1 MGRLEGKT
9 ALVTGA
15 ASGIGLQTSIR
26 LAEEGAR
33 VMMTDINLEE
43 GLQQAEK
50 LGTNA
55 AFLKLDITEE
65 EEWISV
71 LGETVKRFDRLEI
84 LVNSAGMVLIADVEQ
99 ITLEDWRKVHAVN
112 LDGTFLGCKHGVR
125 VMKEFGAG
133 SIINLSSV
141 SGMIGGFNLAAYNS
155 SKGAVRML
163 TKSVALHCARAGY
176 GIRCNSIHPTFIETP
191 MLESMIRDS
200 PDPEK
205 ARQTLV
211 RQVPLRRIG
220 KPDDVAKMI
229 VLISFFRF
237 FSCKKLPSSKC
248 IDKYQLGGLPLDHGS
263 YHGRVVNRPTGTC
276 RYTYYW
282 AAFCS

>member
-50 LGTNA
+50 LGANA
-55 AFLKLDITEE
+55 TFLKLDITEE

-71 LGETVKRFDRLEI
+71 LGETLKRFGRLDI
-84 LVNSAGMVLIADVEQ
+84 LINSAGMVLIADVEQ

-133 SIINLSSV
+133 SIINLSSI

-220 KPDDVAKMI
+220 KPMDVANMI
-229 VLISFFRF
+229 VYLASDESTF
-237 FSCKKLPSSKC
+237 
-248 IDKYQLGGLPLDHGS
+248 
-263 YHGRVVNRPTGTC
+263 VTGTEMVIDGGVI
-276 RYTYYW
+276 
-282 AAFCS
+282 AQ

>member
-33 VMMTDINLEE
+33 VMLTDINLEK
-43 GLQQAEK
+43 GSQQVEK
-50 LGTNA
+50 LGANV

-71 LGETVKRFDRLEI
+71 LDETVKRFGRLDI

-163 TKSVALHCARAGY
+163 TKSVALHCARADY

-191 MLESMIRDS
+191 MLESMILDS

-220 KPDDVAKMI
+220 KPDDVANMI
-229 VLISFFRF
+229 VYIASDESNF
-237 FSCKKLPSSKC
+237 
-248 IDKYQLGGLPLDHGS
+248 
-263 YHGRVVNRPTGTC
+263 VTGTEMVIDGGVI
-276 RYTYYW
+276 
-282 AAFCS
+282 AQ

>member
-26 LAEEGAR
+26 LAEEGAL
-33 VMMTDINLEE
+33 VMMTDINHEE

-50 LGTNA
+50 LGANA
-55 AFLKLDITEE
+55 TFLKLDITEE

-71 LGETVKRFDRLEI
+71 LDETVKRFGRLDI

-191 MLESMIRDS
+191 MLESMILDS

-220 KPDDVAKMI
+220 KPEDVANMI
-229 VLISFFRF
+229 VYLASDESTF
-237 FSCKKLPSSKC
+237 
-248 IDKYQLGGLPLDHGS
+248 
-263 YHGRVVNRPTGTC
+263 VTGTEMVIDGGVI
-276 RYTYYW
+276 
-282 AAFCS
+282 AQ

>member
-33 VMMTDINLEE
+33 VMMTDIKLEE
-43 GLQQAEK
+43 GRKQAEK
-50 LGTNA
+50 LDANA
-55 AFLKLDITEE
+55 TFLKLDITEE

-71 LGETVKRFDRLEI
+71 LDETVKRFDRLDI

-99 ITLEDWRKVHAVN
+99 ITLEDWRKVHDVN

-125 VMKEFGAG
+125 VMKQFGAG

-163 TKSVALHCARAGY
+163 TKSVALHCARADY

-220 KPDDVAKMI
+220 KPDDVANMI
-229 VLISFFRF
+229 VYLASDESTF
-237 FSCKKLPSSKC
+237 
-248 IDKYQLGGLPLDHGS
+248 
-263 YHGRVVNRPTGTC
+263 VTGTEMVIDGGVI
-276 RYTYYW
+276 
-282 AAFCS
+282 AQ

>member
-1 MGRLEGKT
+1 M
-9 ALVTGA
+9 TGA

-50 LGTNA
+50 LGANA

-71 LGETVKRFDRLEI
+71 LDETVKRFGRLDI

-99 ITLEDWRKVHAVN
+99 ITLEDWKKVHAVN

-125 VMKEFGAG
+125 AMKEFGAG

-220 KPDDVAKMI
+220 KPDDVANMI
-229 VLISFFRF
+229 VYLASDESTF
-237 FSCKKLPSSKC
+237 
-248 IDKYQLGGLPLDHGS
+248 
-263 YHGRVVNRPTGTC
+263 VTGTEMVIDGGVI
-276 RYTYYW
+276 
-282 AAFCS
+282 AQ

>member
-26 LAEEGAR
+26 LAEEGAL
-33 VMMTDINLEE
+33 VMMTDINHEE

-50 LGTNA
+50 LGANA
-55 AFLKLDITEE
+55 TFLKLDITEE

-71 LGETVKRFDRLEI
+71 LDETVKRFDRLDI
-84 LVNSAGMVLIADVEQ
+84 LINSAGMVLIADVEQ

-220 KPDDVAKMI
+220 KPDDVANMI
-229 VLISFFRF
+229 VYLASDESTF
-237 FSCKKLPSSKC
+237 
-248 IDKYQLGGLPLDHGS
+248 
-263 YHGRVVNRPTGTC
+263 VTGTEMVIDGGVI
-276 RYTYYW
+276 
-282 AAFCS
+282 AQ

>member
-33 VMMTDINLEE
+33 VMMTDINLEKVR
-43 GLQQAEK
+43 QQAEK

-55 AFLKLDITEE
+55 TFLKLDITEE

-71 LGETVKRFDRLEI
+71 LDETVKRFDRLDI

-220 KPDDVAKMI
+220 KPDDVANMI
-229 VLISFFRF
+229 VYLASDESTF
-237 FSCKKLPSSKC
+237 
-248 IDKYQLGGLPLDHGS
+248 
-263 YHGRVVNRPTGTC
+263 VTGTEMVIDGGVI
-276 RYTYYW
+276 
-282 AAFCS
+282 AQ

>member
-1 MGRLEGKT
+1 
-9 ALVTGA
+9 
-15 ASGIGLQTSIR
+15 
-26 LAEEGAR
+26 
-33 VMMTDINLEE
+33 MMTDINIEE
-43 GLQQAEK
+43 GFQQAEK
-50 LGTNA
+50 LGANA
-55 AFLKLDITEE
+55 TFLKLDITEE

-71 LGETVKRFDRLEI
+71 LGETVKRFGHLDI

-141 SGMIGGFNLAAYNS
+141 SGIIGGFNLAAYNS

-200 PDPEK
+200 PDAEK

-220 KPDDVAKMI
+220 KPDDVANMI
-229 VLISFFRF
+229 VYLASDESTF
-237 FSCKKLPSSKC
+237 
-248 IDKYQLGGLPLDHGS
+248 
-263 YHGRVVNRPTGTC
+263 VTGTEMVIDGGVI
-276 RYTYYW
+276 
-282 AAFCS
+282 AQ

>member
-26 LAEEGAR
+26 LAEEGAL
-33 VMMTDINLEE
+33 VMMTDINHEE

-50 LGTNA
+50 LGANA
-55 AFLKLDITEE
+55 TFLKLDITEE

-71 LGETVKRFDRLEI
+71 LEETVKRFDRLDV

-220 KPDDVAKMI
+220 KPDDVANMI
-229 VLISFFRF
+229 VYLASDESTF
-237 FSCKKLPSSKC
+237 
-248 IDKYQLGGLPLDHGS
+248 
-263 YHGRVVNRPTGTC
+263 VTGTEMVIDGGVI
-276 RYTYYW
+276 
-282 AAFCS
+282 AQ

>member
-33 VMMTDINLEE
+33 VMMTDINLEKVR
-43 GLQQAEK
+43 QQAEK
-50 LGTNA
+50 PGVNA
-55 AFLKLDITEE
+55 TFLKLDITEE

-71 LGETVKRFDRLEI
+71 LDETVKRFDRLDI

-220 KPDDVAKMI
+220 KPDDVANMI
-229 VLISFFRF
+229 VYLASDESTF
-237 FSCKKLPSSKC
+237 
-248 IDKYQLGGLPLDHGS
+248 
-263 YHGRVVNRPTGTC
+263 VTGTEMVIDGGVI
-276 RYTYYW
+276 
-282 AAFCS
+282 AQ

>member
-1 MGRLEGKT
+1 MGRVDGKI

-15 ASGIGLQTSIR
+15 ASGIGLQASLR

-33 VMMTDINLEE
+33 VMMTDINVENGKNE
-43 GLQQAEK
+43 AEK
-50 LGTNA
+50 LGRNA
-55 AFLKLDITEE
+55 EFLKLDITLEE
-65 EEWISV
+65 DWISV
-71 LGETVKRFDRLEI
+71 LRETVKHFQSLDI

-99 ITLEDWRKVHAVN
+99 ISLEDWRHVHAVN

-141 SGMIGGFNLAAYNS
+141 SGLIGGFNLAAYNS

-163 TKSVALHCARAGY
+163 TKSVALHCARSGY

-191 MLESMIRDS
+191 MLDSMIQDA

-205 ARQTLV
+205 ARQTLI
-211 RQVPLRRIG
+211 RQVPLKRIG
-220 KPDDVAKMI
+220 TTDDVAKMI
-229 VLISFFRF
+229 VYLASDESTF
-237 FSCKKLPSSKC
+237 
-248 IDKYQLGGLPLDHGS
+248 
-263 YHGRVVNRPTGTC
+263 VTGTEMVIDGGVV
-276 RYTYYW
+276 
-282 AAFCS
+282 AQ

>member
-26 LAEEGAR
+26 LAEEGAL
-33 VMMTDINLEE
+33 VMMTDINLEK
-43 GLQQAEK
+43 GCQQAEK
-50 LGTNA
+50 LGATA
-55 AFLKLDITEE
+55 TFLKLDITEE

-71 LGETVKRFDRLEI
+71 LDETVKRFGRLDI
-84 LVNSAGMVLIADVEQ
+84 LVNSAGMVLIAEVEQ

-191 MLESMIRDS
+191 MLESMIRNS

-229 VLISFFRF
+229 VYLASDESTF
-237 FSCKKLPSSKC
+237 
-248 IDKYQLGGLPLDHGS
+248 
-263 YHGRVVNRPTGTC
+263 VTGTEMVIDGGVI
-276 RYTYYW
+276 
-282 AAFCS
+282 AQ

>member
-26 LAEEGAR
+26 LAEEGAQ

-43 GLQQAEK
+43 GLQQVEK
-50 LGTNA
+50 LSANST
-55 AFLKLDITEE
+55 FLKLDITEE

-71 LGETVKRFDRLEI
+71 LDETVKRFDRLDI

-133 SIINLSSV
+133 SIINLSSI

-220 KPDDVAKMI
+220 KPDDVANMI
-229 VLISFFRF
+229 VYLASDESTF
-237 FSCKKLPSSKC
+237 
-248 IDKYQLGGLPLDHGS
+248 
-263 YHGRVVNRPTGTC
+263 VTGTEMVIDGGVI
-276 RYTYYW
+276 
-282 AAFCS
+282 AQ

>member
-1 MGRLEGKT
+1 MGRVDGKI

-15 ASGIGLQTSIR
+15 ASGIGLQASLR

-33 VMMTDINLEE
+33 VMMTDINVENGKKE
-43 GLQQAEK
+43 AEK
-50 LGTNA
+50 LGRNA
-55 AFLKLDITEE
+55 EFLKLDITLEE
-65 EEWISV
+65 DWISA
-71 LGETVKRFDRLEI
+71 LRETVKRFQSLDI

-99 ITLEDWRKVHAVN
+99 ISLKDWRQVHAVN

-141 SGMIGGFNLAAYNS
+141 SGLIGGFNLAAYNS

-163 TKSVALHCARAGY
+163 SKSVALHCARSGY

-191 MLESMIRDS
+191 MLDSMIQDA

-205 ARQTLV
+205 ARQTLI

-220 KPDDVAKMI
+220 TTDDVAKMI
-229 VLISFFRF
+229 VYLASDESTF
-237 FSCKKLPSSKC
+237 
-248 IDKYQLGGLPLDHGS
+248 
-263 YHGRVVNRPTGTC
+263 VTGTEMVIDGGVV
-276 RYTYYW
+276 
-282 AAFCS
+282 AQ

>member
-50 LGTNA
+50 IDANA
-55 AFLKLDITEE
+55 TFLKLDITEE
-65 EEWISV
+65 EEWISA
-71 LGETVKRFDRLEI
+71 LDETVKRFDRLDI

-220 KPDDVAKMI
+220 KPDDVANMI
-229 VLISFFRF
+229 VYLASDESTF
-237 FSCKKLPSSKC
+237 
-248 IDKYQLGGLPLDHGS
+248 
-263 YHGRVVNRPTGTC
+263 VTGTEMVIDGGVI
-276 RYTYYW
+276 
-282 AAFCS
+282 AQ

>member
-26 LAEEGAR
+26 LAEEGAL
-33 VMMTDINLEE
+33 VMMTDINHEE

-50 LGTNA
+50 IGANA
-55 AFLKLDITEE
+55 TFLKLDITEE

-71 LGETVKRFDRLEI
+71 LDETVKRFDRLDI

-205 ARQTLV
+205 ARHTLV

-220 KPDDVAKMI
+220 KPDDVANMI
-229 VLISFFRF
+229 VYLASDESTF
-237 FSCKKLPSSKC
+237 
-248 IDKYQLGGLPLDHGS
+248 
-263 YHGRVVNRPTGTC
+263 VTGTEMVIDGGVI
-276 RYTYYW
+276 
-282 AAFCS
+282 AQ

>member
-33 VMMTDINLEE
+33 LMMTDINLEE

-50 LGTNA
+50 LGANA
-55 AFLKLDITEE
+55 TFLKLDITEE
-65 EEWISV
+65 EEWVSV
-71 LGETVKRFDRLEI
+71 LDETVKRFDRLDI

-220 KPDDVAKMI
+220 KPDDVANMI
-229 VLISFFRF
+229 VYLASDESTF
-237 FSCKKLPSSKC
+237 
-248 IDKYQLGGLPLDHGS
+248 
-263 YHGRVVNRPTGTC
+263 VTGTEMVIDGGVI
-276 RYTYYW
+276 
-282 AAFCS
+282 AQ

>member
-1 MGRLEGKT
+1 MGRVDGKI

-15 ASGIGLQTSIR
+15 ASGIGLQASLR

-33 VMMTDINLEE
+33 VMMTDINVENGKKE
-43 GLQQAEK
+43 AEK
-50 LGTNA
+50 LGRNA
-55 AFLKLDITEE
+55 EFLKLDITLEE
-65 EEWISV
+65 DWISA
-71 LGETVKRFDRLEI
+71 LRETVKRFQSLDI

-99 ITLEDWRKVHAVN
+99 ISLEDWRQVHAVN

-141 SGMIGGFNLAAYNS
+141 SGLIGGFNLAAYNS

-163 TKSVALHCARAGY
+163 TKSVALHCARSGY

-191 MLESMIRDS
+191 MLDSMIQDA

-205 ARQTLV
+205 ARQTLI
-211 RQVPLRRIG
+211 RQVPLKRIG
-220 KPDDVAKMI
+220 TTDDVAKMI
-229 VLISFFRF
+229 VYLASDESTF
-237 FSCKKLPSSKC
+237 
-248 IDKYQLGGLPLDHGS
+248 
-263 YHGRVVNRPTGTC
+263 VTGTEMVIDGGVV
-276 RYTYYW
+276 
-282 AAFCS
+282 AQ

>member
-1 MGRLEGKT
+1 M
-9 ALVTGA
+9 TGA

-33 VMMTDINLEE
+33 VMMTDINLEKVR
-43 GLQQAEK
+43 QQAEK
-50 LGTNA
+50 IDANA
-55 AFLKLDITEE
+55 TFLKLDITEE

-71 LGETVKRFDRLEI
+71 LDETVKRFDRLDI

-191 MLESMIRDS
+191 MLESMILDS

-220 KPDDVAKMI
+220 KPDDVANMI
-229 VLISFFRF
+229 VYLASDESTF
-237 FSCKKLPSSKC
+237 
-248 IDKYQLGGLPLDHGS
+248 
-263 YHGRVVNRPTGTC
+263 VTGTEMVIDGGVI
-276 RYTYYW
+276 
-282 AAFCS
+282 AQ

>member
-26 LAEEGAR
+26 LAEEGAL

-43 GLQQAEK
+43 GRQQAEK
-50 LGTNA
+50 PGANA

-71 LGETVKRFDRLEI
+71 LDETVKRFDRLDI

-220 KPDDVAKMI
+220 KPEDVANMI
-229 VLISFFRF
+229 VYLASDESTF
-237 FSCKKLPSSKC
+237 
-248 IDKYQLGGLPLDHGS
+248 
-263 YHGRVVNRPTGTC
+263 VTGTEMVIDGGVI
-276 RYTYYW
+276 
-282 AAFCS
+282 AQ

>member
-1 MGRLEGKT
+1 MGRIEGKT

-43 GLQQAEK
+43 GRHQAEK
-50 LGTNA
+50 LGANA
-55 AFLKLDITEE
+55 TFLKLDITEE

-71 LGETVKRFDRLEI
+71 LDETVKRFDRLDI

-99 ITLEDWRKVHAVN
+99 ITVEDWRKVHAVN

-220 KPDDVAKMI
+220 KPDDVANMI
-229 VLISFFRF
+229 VYLASEESTF
-237 FSCKKLPSSKC
+237 
-248 IDKYQLGGLPLDHGS
+248 
-263 YHGRVVNRPTGTC
+263 VTGTEMVIDGGVI
-276 RYTYYW
+276 
-282 AAFCS
+282 AQ

>member
-26 LAEEGAR
+26 LAEEGAL
-33 VMMTDINLEE
+33 VMMTDINHEE

-50 LGTNA
+50 LGANA
-55 AFLKLDITEE
+55 TFLKLDITEE

-71 LGETVKRFDRLEI
+71 LYETVKRFDRLDI

-220 KPDDVAKMI
+220 KPDDVANMI
-229 VLISFFRF
+229 VYLASDESTF
-237 FSCKKLPSSKC
+237 
-248 IDKYQLGGLPLDHGS
+248 
-263 YHGRVVNRPTGTC
+263 VTGTEMVIDGGVI
-276 RYTYYW
+276 
-282 AAFCS
+282 AQ

>member
-15 ASGIGLQTSIR
+15 ASCIGLQTSIR
-26 LAEEGAR
+26 LAEEGAL
-33 VMMTDINLEE
+33 VMMTDINHEE

-50 LGTNA
+50 LRANA
-55 AFLKLDITEE
+55 TFLKLDITEE

-71 LGETVKRFDRLEI
+71 LEETVKRFDRLDI

-176 GIRCNSIHPTFIETP
+176 GVRSNSMPPTFIETP

-220 KPDDVAKMI
+220 KPDDVANMI
-229 VLISFFRF
+229 VYLASDESTF
-237 FSCKKLPSSKC
+237 
-248 IDKYQLGGLPLDHGS
+248 
-263 YHGRVVNRPTGTC
+263 VTGTEMVIDG
-276 RYTYYW
+276 
-282 AAFCS
+282 

>member
-33 VMMTDINLEE
+33 VMMTDINLEKVR
-43 GLQQAEK
+43 QQAEK
-50 LGTNA
+50 IDANA
-55 AFLKLDITEE
+55 TFLKLDITEE

-71 LGETVKRFDRLEI
+71 LDETVKRFDRLDI

-125 VMKEFGAG
+125 VMKEFGTG

-220 KPDDVAKMI
+220 KPDDVANMI
-229 VLISFFRF
+229 VYLASDESTF
-237 FSCKKLPSSKC
+237 
-248 IDKYQLGGLPLDHGS
+248 
-263 YHGRVVNRPTGTC
+263 VTGTEMVIDGGVI
-276 RYTYYW
+276 
-282 AAFCS
+282 AQ

>member
-33 VMMTDINLEE
+33 VMMTDINLAE
-43 GLQQAEK
+43 GRQQAEK
-50 LGTNA
+50 LGANA
-55 AFLKLDITEE
+55 TFLKLDITEE

-71 LGETVKRFDRLEI
+71 LDETVKRFDRLDI

-112 LDGTFLGCKHGVR
+112 LDGTFLGCKNGVR

-220 KPDDVAKMI
+220 KPDDVANMI
-229 VLISFFRF
+229 VYLASDESTF
-237 FSCKKLPSSKC
+237 
-248 IDKYQLGGLPLDHGS
+248 
-263 YHGRVVNRPTGTC
+263 VTGTEMVIDGGVI
-276 RYTYYW
+276 
-282 AAFCS
+282 AQ

>member
-50 LGTNA
+50 LGANA
-55 AFLKLDITEE
+55 TFLKLDITEE

-71 LGETVKRFDRLEI
+71 LDETVKRFGRLDI

-125 VMKEFGAG
+125 VMKKFGAG

-200 PDPEK
+200 PNPEK

-220 KPDDVAKMI
+220 KPDDVANMI
-229 VLISFFRF
+229 VYLASDESTFVTG
-237 FSCKKLPSSKC
+237 SEMV
-248 IDKYQLGGLPLDHGS
+248 IDGG
-263 YHGRVVNRPTGTC
+263 VI
-276 RYTYYW
+276 
-282 AAFCS
+282 AQ

>member
-50 LGTNA
+50 PGTNA

-71 LGETVKRFDRLEI
+71 LGETVKRFDRLDI

-191 MLESMIRDS
+191 MLESMILDS

-205 ARQTLV
+205 ARQKLV

-220 KPDDVAKMI
+220 KPDDVANMI
-229 VLISFFRF
+229 VYLASDESTF
-237 FSCKKLPSSKC
+237 
-248 IDKYQLGGLPLDHGS
+248 
-263 YHGRVVNRPTGTC
+263 VTGTEMVIDGGVI
-276 RYTYYW
+276 
-282 AAFCS
+282 AQ

>member
-26 LAEEGAR
+26 LAEEGAL
-33 VMMTDINLEE
+33 VMMTDINHEE

-55 AFLKLDITEE
+55 TFLKLDITEE

-71 LGETVKRFDRLEI
+71 LDETVKRFDRLDI

-220 KPDDVAKMI
+220 KPDDVANMI
-229 VLISFFRF
+229 VYLASDESTF
-237 FSCKKLPSSKC
+237 
-248 IDKYQLGGLPLDHGS
+248 
-263 YHGRVVNRPTGTC
+263 VTGTEMVIDGGVI
-276 RYTYYW
+276 
-282 AAFCS
+282 AQ

>member
-50 LGTNA
+50 LGANA
-55 AFLKLDITEE
+55 TFLKLDITEE

-71 LGETVKRFDRLEI
+71 LDETVKRFDRLDI

-191 MLESMIRDS
+191 MLESMVRDS

-220 KPDDVAKMI
+220 KPNDVVNMI
-229 VLISFFRF
+229 VYLASDESTF
-237 FSCKKLPSSKC
+237 
-248 IDKYQLGGLPLDHGS
+248 
-263 YHGRVVNRPTGTC
+263 VTGTEMVIDGGVI
-276 RYTYYW
+276 
-282 AAFCS
+282 AQ

>member
-50 LGTNA
+50 LGANA
-55 AFLKLDITEE
+55 TFLKLDITEE

-71 LGETVKRFDRLEI
+71 LDETVKRFDRLDI

-99 ITLEDWRKVHAVN
+99 ITLEEWRKVHAVN

-220 KPDDVAKMI
+220 KPNDVANMI
-229 VLISFFRF
+229 VYLASDESTFI
-237 FSCKKLPSSKC
+237 
-248 IDKYQLGGLPLDHGS
+248 
-263 YHGRVVNRPTGTC
+263 TGTEMVIDGGVI
-276 RYTYYW
+276 
-282 AAFCS
+282 AQ

>member
-33 VMMTDINLEE
+33 VMMTDINLEKVR
-43 GLQQAEK
+43 QQAEK
-50 LGTNA
+50 LDANA
-55 AFLKLDITEE
+55 TFLKLDITEE

-71 LGETVKRFDRLEI
+71 LDETVKRFDRLDI

-220 KPDDVAKMI
+220 KPEDVANMI
-229 VLISFFRF
+229 VYLASDESTF
-237 FSCKKLPSSKC
+237 
-248 IDKYQLGGLPLDHGS
+248 
-263 YHGRVVNRPTGTC
+263 VTGTEMVIDGGVI
-276 RYTYYW
+276 
-282 AAFCS
+282 AQ

>member
-26 LAEEGAR
+26 LAEEGAL
-33 VMMTDINLEE
+33 VMMTDINHEE

-50 LGTNA
+50 LGANA
-55 AFLKLDITEE
+55 TFLKLDITEE

-71 LGETVKRFDRLEI
+71 LDETVKRFDRLDI

-211 RQVPLRRIG
+211 LQVPLRRIG
-220 KPDDVAKMI
+220 KPDDVANMI
-229 VLISFFRF
+229 VYLASDESTF
-237 FSCKKLPSSKC
+237 
-248 IDKYQLGGLPLDHGS
+248 
-263 YHGRVVNRPTGTC
+263 VTGTEMVIDGGVI
-276 RYTYYW
+276 
-282 AAFCS
+282 AQ

>member
-1 MGRLEGKT
+1 MARLEGKT

-26 LAEEGAR
+26 LAEEGALM
-33 VMMTDINLEE
+33 MMTDINHEK

-50 LGTNA
+50 LGANA

-71 LGETVKRFDRLEI
+71 LDETVKRFDRLDI

-200 PDPEK
+200 PNPEK

-211 RQVPLRRIG
+211 RQVPLGRIG
-220 KPDDVAKMI
+220 KPDDVANMI
-229 VLISFFRF
+229 VYLASDESTF
-237 FSCKKLPSSKC
+237 
-248 IDKYQLGGLPLDHGS
+248 
-263 YHGRVVNRPTGTC
+263 VTGTEMVIDGG
-276 RYTYYW
+276 
-282 AAFCS
+282 AIAQ

>member
-43 GLQQAEK
+43 GLQQAQN
-50 LGTNA
+50 LGANA
-55 AFLKLDITEE
+55 TFLKLDITEE
-65 EEWISV
+65 EEWVSV
-71 LGETVKRFDRLEI
+71 LDETVKRFDRLDI

-220 KPDDVAKMI
+220 KPDDVANMI
-229 VLISFFRF
+229 VYLASDESTF
-237 FSCKKLPSSKC
+237 
-248 IDKYQLGGLPLDHGS
+248 
-263 YHGRVVNRPTGTC
+263 VTGTEMVIDGGVI
-276 RYTYYW
+276 
-282 AAFCS
+282 AQ

>member
-26 LAEEGAR
+26 LAEEGAL
-33 VMMTDINLEE
+33 VMMTDINHEE

-50 LGTNA
+50 LGANA
-55 AFLKLDITEE
+55 TFLKLDITEE

-71 LGETVKRFDRLEI
+71 LDETVKRFDRLDI

-191 MLESMIRDS
+191 MLQSMIRDS

-220 KPDDVAKMI
+220 KPDDVANMI
-229 VLISFFRF
+229 VYLASDESTF
-237 FSCKKLPSSKC
+237 
-248 IDKYQLGGLPLDHGS
+248 
-263 YHGRVVNRPTGTC
+263 VTGTEMVIDGGVI
-276 RYTYYW
+276 
-282 AAFCS
+282 AQ

>member
-43 GLQQAEK
+43 GRQQAEK
-50 LGTNA
+50 LGANA
-55 AFLKLDITEE
+55 TFLKLDITEE

-71 LGETVKRFDRLEI
+71 LDETVKRFDRLDI

-112 LDGTFLGCKHGVR
+112 LDGTFLGCKHGLI

-220 KPDDVAKMI
+220 KPDDVANMI
-229 VLISFFRF
+229 VYLASDESTF
-237 FSCKKLPSSKC
+237 
-248 IDKYQLGGLPLDHGS
+248 
-263 YHGRVVNRPTGTC
+263 VTGTEMVIDGGVI
-276 RYTYYW
+276 
-282 AAFCS
+282 AQ

>member
-33 VMMTDINLEE
+33 VMLTDINLEK
-43 GLQQAEK
+43 GSQQVEK
-50 LGTNA
+50 LGANV

-71 LGETVKRFDRLEI
+71 LDETVKRFGRLDI

-163 TKSVALHCARAGY
+163 TKSVALHCARADY

-220 KPDDVAKMI
+220 KPDDVAKM
-229 VLISFFRF
+229 
-237 FSCKKLPSSKC
+237 
-248 IDKYQLGGLPLDHGS
+248 
-263 YHGRVVNRPTGTC
+263 VVYLASDESTFVTGTEMVIDGGVI
-276 RYTYYW
+276 
-282 AAFCS
+282 AQ

>member
-50 LGTNA
+50 LGANA
-55 AFLKLDITEE
+55 TFLKLDITEE

-71 LGETVKRFDRLEI
+71 LDETVKRFGRLDI

-220 KPDDVAKMI
+220 KPDDVANMI
-229 VLISFFRF
+229 VYLASDESTF
-237 FSCKKLPSSKC
+237 
-248 IDKYQLGGLPLDHGS
+248 
-263 YHGRVVNRPTGTC
+263 VTGTEMVIDGGVI
-276 RYTYYW
+276 
-282 AAFCS
+282 AQ